1 MKMATFK
8 EVKKSLIKIR
18 GIGPW
23 TAHYVLMRC
32 LRFPN
37 AFPIDN
43 VELINSTLPF
53 IYSVSLLEVVP
64 KSYSLGMA
72 TLK

>member
-1 MKMATFK
+1 MATFK

-23 TAHYVLMRC
+23 MAHHVLMRC

-37 AFPIDN
+37 DFLIDN

-53 IYSVSLLEVVP
+53 IYSVSLLEDVP
-64 KSYSLGMA
+64 KDYSLGMV